1 LSQPQTVRATSCQ
14 LHGDKLDDIIILKYF
29 LGAPCPLTDSFYFY
43 DEYYWIS
50 NHLHRNTEMKLLRR
64 IPSFLRN
71 KFILATVAF
80 IIWMLFFDRN
90 DVFTQAQR
98 RSELNQLKES
108 KQYFEKQ
115 IAENKKFSNDL
126 QFNASAIEKYAREK
140 YLMKR
145 DNEDLF
151 IIQPLEKK

>member
-1 LSQPQTVRATSCQ
+1 
-14 LHGDKLDDIIILKYF
+14 
-29 LGAPCPLTDSFYFY
+29 
-43 DEYYWIS
+43 
-50 NHLHRNTEMKLLRR
+50 MKLFSR

-71 KFILATVAF
+71 KFLLATIGFAV
-80 IIWMLFFDRN
+80 WMLFFDRN
-90 DVFTQAQR
+90 DFFTQMER
-98 RSELNQLKES
+98 KSELNELRQS
-108 KQYFEKQ
+108 KAYFEKQ
-115 IAENKKFSNDL
+115 IAENRKFSKDL

>member
-1 LSQPQTVRATSCQ
+1 LSILVRQHIVFIFTANIGKQTAFPRKINMNVLWQ
-14 LHGDKLDDIIILKYF
+14 
-29 LGAPCPLTDSFYFY
+29 
-43 DEYYWIS
+43 
-50 NHLHRNTEMKLLRR
+50 
-64 IPSFLRN
+64 IPAFLRN
-71 KFILATVAF
+71 KFVLATLSFV
-80 IIWMLFFDRN
+80 IWMLFFDRN
-90 DVFTQAQR
+90 DVFTQMER
-98 RSELNQLKES
+98 KSELNQLKQS

-115 IAENKKFSNDL
+115 ITENRKFSKDL